1 MGKEQALKDLKKV
14 LRIRGYHS
22 DEISETDIEKANR
35 ERRERNQ
42 DISDD
47 NDRVVKVLDKR
58 WRSRKVR
65 TKYQYYG

>member
-1 MGKEQALKDLKKV
+1 MGKEQALKDLEKA

-35 ERRERNQ
+35 ERREGNR

-58 WRSRKVR
+58 WHSQKVR
-65 TKYQYYG
+65 TKYRYYA